1 MLHQALATA
10 LAAAALLP
18 AGVCAAADYPV
29 TDTEVKAIPEVPRP
43 GYLKP
48 YVDPVFGTRVTRITG
63 DPGTPIPVVG
73 GVWGEVARHHY
84 SKDQAWNADGSL
96 LILDRHR
103 GRPNPI
109 FLDGRTYRPRF
120 TRRPPGEDR
129 WHPTEPDLRIF
140 VKGNRTGVW
149 NVRTGQV
156 TVAGT
161 FEGYSLLKFG
171 PGEGNP
177 SRDGARLA
185 VLAQRG
191 GKQVA
196 FAYDLVRRHKWP
208 DIDLDGVEVDWVS
221 VSALGTYVVLNGVID
236 GGRDRT
242 QVYDLEGR
250 KVGPLWT
257 KYGRPSHYDLTVDDA
272 GDEVAVGVSKSKP
285 GQGRLIK
292 RTLRDG
298 AVTVLTPGG
307 WPSHTSAR
315 NIRRPGW
322 VYATYQGR
330 SRNWPPFSDEIVAV
344 RTDGSLHVQRLAH
357 MHTRP
362 GDYFSEAHASP
373 SPDGRKVIFASNWE
387 AESRRPL
394 AAYVVELP
402 EPK

>member
-18 AGVCAAADYPV
+18 GGACAAAAYPV
-29 TDTEVKAIPEVPRP
+29 TDTEVKTIAAVPRP
-43 GYLKP
+43 AYLDS

-63 DPGTPIPVVG
+63 EPGTPIPVVG
-73 GVWGEVARHHY
+73 GAWGEVARHHY

-103 GRPNPI
+103 GKPNPI
-109 FLDGRTYRPRF
+109 FLDGRTYRPLF

-129 WHPTEPDLRIF
+129 WHPTQADLRIF
-140 VKGNRTGVW
+140 LRDNQIGTW
-149 NVRTGQV
+149 NVRTGEV
-156 TVAGT
+156 SVAHT
-161 FEGYSLLKFG
+161 FGGYSHLQFG

-185 VLAQRG
+185 VLAQKG
-191 GKQVA
+191 DNQVA
-196 FAYDLVRRHKWP
+196 FAYDLAQKHKYP
-208 DIDLDGVEVDWVS
+208 DIGLDGVTVDWVS
-221 VSALGTYVVLNGVID
+221 ISALGKHLVINGVID

-250 KVGPLWT
+250 KAGPLWT

-285 GQGRLIK
+285 DQGRLIK
-292 RTLRDG
+292 RRLRDG

-307 WPSHTSAR
+307 WASHTSAR

-322 VYATYQGR
+322 VYATYQTR
-330 SRNWPPFSDEIVAV
+330 SRNWPPFGDEIVAV
-344 RTDGSLHVQRLAH
+344 RIDGSLRVERLAH
-357 MHTRP
+357 MHTRG

-387 AESRRPL
+387 AESRRPI

-402 EPK
+402 EQK